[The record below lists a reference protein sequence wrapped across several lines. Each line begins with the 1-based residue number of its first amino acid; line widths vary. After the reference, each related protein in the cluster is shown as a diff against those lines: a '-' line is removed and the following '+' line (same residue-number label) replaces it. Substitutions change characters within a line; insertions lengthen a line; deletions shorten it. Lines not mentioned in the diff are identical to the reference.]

1 MYFELYQ
8 GTLYSGLSLNRNC
21 QFNGSYLESV
31 HQTLINALNDHKRTF
46 LFHVILRY
54 PINWCAG
61 RDGAISRFIRAFKA
75 KVEADLQSKRREGR
89 VPHQTRV
96 RYVWVREV
104 NESQKEH
111 YHVFILVNNDTYY
124 RLGHPNASMPGQ
136 LSWMVSSAWA
146 SSIGLTEGS
155 VSGLVEFSG
164 SKKVDAKRIPDS
176 HRKERDGV
184 VRDSFESAFHWM
196 TYICKIQT
204 KRYGDNERNFGCS
217 RN

>member
-1 MYFELYQ
+1 M
-8 GTLYSGLSLNRNC
+8 
-21 QFNGSYLESV
+21 
-31 HQTLINALNDHKRTF
+31 
-46 LFHVILRY
+46 
-54 PINWCAG
+54 
-61 RDGAISRFIRAFKA
+61 
-75 KVEADLQSKRREGR
+75 
-89 VPHQTRV
+89 
-96 RYVWVREV
+96 

-146 SSIGLTEGS
+146 SSIGLTEES

-164 SKKVDAKRIPDS
+164 SKKVDVKRIPDS

-196 TYICKIQT
+196 TYICKIET
-204 KRYGDNERNFGCS
+204 KRYGNNERNFGCS